1 MPSST
6 GKGAEMNERTMQLGV
21 GAVRWQMPSLVHR
34 LEVLNRQATD
44 GLASA
49 RMYALLA
56 GLPGGVLT
64 AVGLTGRPAMDI
76 DQAEQLLQR
85 QGCTLPQLIAAS
97 AQAWQAVWEW
107 YTEAMPTPKDEA
119 DAGNDDTPPATVAD
133 TTD

>member
-49 RMYALLA
+49 RM
-56 GLPGGVLT
+56 
-64 AVGLTGRPAMDI
+64 
-76 DQAEQLLQR
+76 
-85 QGCTLPQLIAAS
+85 
-97 AQAWQAVWEW
+97 
-107 YTEAMPTPKDEA
+107 
-119 DAGNDDTPPATVAD
+119 
-133 TTD
+133 

>member
-1 MPSST
+1 
-6 GKGAEMNERTMQLGV
+6 MNDRTMQLGV

-44 GLASA
+44 GLATA

-56 GLPGGVLT
+56 GLPSGVLI

-85 QGCTLPQLIAAS
+85 QGCPLPQLVAAS

-107 YTEAMPTPKDEA
+107 YTDAMPAPQDEA
-119 DAGNDDTPPATVAD
+119 DAGNDDAPPETVAA